1 MMESQRKRP
10 TVRSVSVG
18 RVVTAL
24 AAALAL
30 LVMFLFSDA
39 LVGAARA
46 VGYTVCHQWPEHS
59 FAAAGQPFPLC
70 ARCTGTYFGAL
81 LVLGFIWAARRGK
94 AGDWPSKPVLA
105 LLAIGFGAMVLDGA
119 NSFVDV
125 LSGGG
130 LHLYAPTNMLRFMSG
145 GANGVVL
152 VSLGL
157 PLLNYVLWKDWARQP
172 VLRNVGEL
180 LALVA
185 GLLVGA
191 VAISTAAPALLPVF
205 SLLTVVGVL
214 TLFTGVNTA
223 LWLLARRKE
232 RSATTLAD
240 ALPHLGVGLCLTAGE
255 LLLLGLGRSALE
267 RYVLHLG

>member
-1 MMESQRKRP
+1 
-10 TVRSVSVG
+10 
-18 RVVTAL
+18 VVIPL

-30 LVMFLFSDA
+30 LAMLLFPDA

-70 ARCTGTYFGAL
+70 ARCTGTYFGAML
-81 LVLGFIWAARRGK
+81 ALGFIWATGRGK

-105 LLAIGFGAMVLDGA
+105 LLAIGFGAMIVDGI

-125 LSGGG
+125 LSDGR
-130 LHLYAPTNMLRFMSG
+130 LHLYAPTNALRFITG
-145 GANGVVL
+145 GANGIVL

-157 PLLNYVLWKDWARQP
+157 PLLNYVFWSDWARRP
-172 VLRNVGEL
+172 SLRSIGEPIG
-180 LALVA
+180 LAV
-185 GLLVGA
+185 GLLIGVA
-191 VAISTAAPALLPVF
+191 VLGTAAPALLPVF

-214 TLFTGVNTA
+214 TLFTGINTA
-223 LWLLARRKE
+223 LWLLAGGRE
-232 RSATTLAD
+232 QSAAALAD
-240 ALPHLGVGLCLTAGE
+240 ILPHLGVGLCMTAGE